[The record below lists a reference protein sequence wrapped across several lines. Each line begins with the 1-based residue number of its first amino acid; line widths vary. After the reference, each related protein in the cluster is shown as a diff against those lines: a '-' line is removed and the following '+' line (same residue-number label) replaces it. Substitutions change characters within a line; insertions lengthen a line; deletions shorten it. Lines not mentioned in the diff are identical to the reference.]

1 MALRLRSVSL
11 NLPFGLGGVEVEV
24 SEAEVRAAWHLYVE
38 FATRI
43 AAHPL
48 APGAGSVQ
56 EALASLHSLF
66 DTTRQVLRDAGPE
79 VGEGPESLGPLAI
92 RILND
97 GLRPFLERW
106 HTEVRR
112 AGTDGAGPE
121 LSPDRRAAFD
131 DELGRLRVGLGTY
144 VEALAKI
151 AGVTSG

>member
-1 MALRLRSVSL
+1 M

-24 SEAEVRAAWHLYVE
+24 SEAEVRAAWQLYVE

-79 VGEGPESLGPLAI
+79 VGEGPDSLGPVAI

-106 HTEVRR
+106 HTEVRL
-112 AGTDGAGPE
+112 AGAEGAGPE
-121 LSPDRRAAFD
+121 LGPDRRAAFD
-131 DELGRLRVGLGTY
+131 DDLGRLRVGLGAY